1 MTPGGAVRGE
11 RGSALVLAPFALLV
25 IVLLAALCIDGSLA
39 FVGQR
44 ELADLAGDAAD
55 DAVSAIDL
63 DAFYGDEGYRIDPSQ
78 AERIAQA
85 VVAAHD
91 DAHVRVLRIR
101 VTVPSDETVR
111 VALDGEVPLV
121 FAPAV
126 PGAPGSTEVHAVAIA
141 RALRR

>member
-55 DAVSAIDL
+55 NAVSAIDL
-63 DAFYGDEGYRIDPSQ
+63 DAFYGDQGYRINPSG
-78 AERIAQA
+78 AERIARA
-85 VVAAHD
+85 VVAAHE
-91 DAHVRVLRIR
+91 DAHVSVLDIR
-101 VTVPSDETVR
+101 VAVPSDDTVR
-111 VALDGEVPLV
+111 VVLDGEVPLV

-126 PGAPGSTEVHAVAIA
+126 PGAPRTTRVHATATA
-141 RALRR
+141 RAVRR